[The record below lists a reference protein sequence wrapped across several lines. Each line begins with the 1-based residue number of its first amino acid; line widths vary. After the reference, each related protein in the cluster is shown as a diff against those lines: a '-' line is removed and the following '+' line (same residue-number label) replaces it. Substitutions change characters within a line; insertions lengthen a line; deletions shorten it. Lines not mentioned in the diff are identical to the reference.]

1 MGLDSKGRSEPG
13 FDMHVFICGHSRP
26 EDAVRPNCCSK
37 NSLGILTELKKK
49 VRDSGV
55 KGIRVQKS
63 GCLDFCENG
72 ISCVIYPMAEWYT
85 IDGIEDIEILL
96 ERILIGTPAHKLE
109 MKFDGELID

>member
-49 VRDSGV
+49 VRESGV

-72 ISCVIYPMAEWYT
+72 ISCVVYPEGTWYSLSGEENIPDLLHHLKSGKVAEHLKMNL
-85 IDGIEDIEILL
+85 ED
-96 ERILIGTPAHKLE
+96 
-109 MKFDGELID
+109 